1 MNWGGFAGGFS
12 QGFNNGVQMGKTV
25 NDLVKQDKIEKIR
38 AEGIA
43 EAQAARKAEID
54 ASVKDSQAKAES
66 AAENV
71 APQSTGPTGT
81 RTGEIAPDTADVQT
95 QAVPPPGVVQ
105 QQPLAPPV
113 NSPQSAAD
121 AAPARPAPAPAAA
134 APMPQA
140 QPIPDAAPVPDASA
154 APAPPQPVPPAPMAA
169 GGMAGAPKRYTV
181 NGKGF
186 DDPAE
191 ARKYAESSA
200 PTLTEF
206 MRKTMVPK
214 MQEAYIAQGDPEKAA
229 AWGKWASESEHEDH
243 AKTWAKT
250 YQAAQAGD
258 IDAAAAGVI
267 KMYKNYDDGIS
278 LVSSEKV
285 KDKDGNITGF
295 NVKLKTDATGEQRSQ
310 FIDKKALTEMGLA
323 ALSPVQMFEQVY
335 KRQQAADQLGA
346 KAAIDAQ
353 NDARTMQR
361 DVVKQAM
368 IEDRADK
375 RTAASDAR
383 RAAEAD
389 RQHGYKLEELATSE
403 QLKEAGYGKAE
414 KAKLQAKVDLL
425 KDNGMSA
432 DAVKAIIPNLI
443 GVDGYKKTTD
453 PAERRALITSDLMK
467 NDPTFSREKDPTKQA
482 AKVDQLMGVIYGP
495 TAAPA
500 AKPGVTTV
508 PNQMQPAA
516 AAPVAAPGA
525 KPKGVP
531 VWDAKT
537 GQIIYR

>member
-1 MNWGGFAGGFS
+1 MNWGGFAGGFA
-12 QGFNNGVQMGKTV
+12 QGFGNGVSMGRTL
-25 NDLVKQDKIEKIR
+25 NDAIKQNKIDNIR

-54 ASVKDSQAKAES
+54 ASVKDTQAKAADD
-66 AAENV
+66 AATQQP
-71 APQSTGPTGT
+71 ATAGPK
-81 RTGEIAPDTADVQT
+81 TGEAAPDTADVQT
-95 QAVPPPGVVQ
+95 YAVPAPGTVQ
-105 QQPLAPPV
+105 QQPLPAPV
-113 NSPQSAAD
+113 NSPQSAVD
-121 AAPARPAPAPAAA
+121 AAPAQPAPVAPPVAA
-134 APMPQA
+134 APVPQA
-140 QPIPDAAPVPDASA
+140 QPTPAAAPVPDASA
-154 APAPPQPVPPAPMAA
+154 APAPPTQPVPMAA
-169 GGMAGAPKRYTV
+169 EGMAGAPKRYTV

-186 DDPAE
+186 DDPAA

-229 AWGKWASESEHEDH
+229 AWGKWASDSEHEEH

-285 KDKDGNITGF
+285 KDKDGNVTGF
-295 NVKLKTDATGEQRSQ
+295 NVKLKTDGTGEVRSQ

-361 DVVKQAM
+361 DLAKQGM

-383 RAAEAD
+383 RAAEDD
-389 RQHGYKLEELATSE
+389 RRHGYKLEELTTAE
-403 QLKEAGYGKAE
+403 QLKTAGYGKSE
-414 KAKLQAKVDLL
+414 KAKLQAKVDIL
-425 KDNGMSA
+425 KDNGMPA
-432 DAVKAIIPNLI
+432 DAIKAIIPNLI

-467 NDPTFSREKDPTKQA
+467 NSPSFANQKDPAKQA
-482 AKVDQLMGVIYGP
+482 AQVDQLMGVIYGP
-495 TAAPA
+495 QAAPA
-500 AKPGVTTV
+500 PRPGVTTV
-508 PNQMQPAA
+508 PNPTQS
-516 AAPVAAPGA
+516 AAPAPPAA

-531 VWDAKT
+531 VWDSKT
-537 GQIIYR
+537 GQIIYK

>member
-1 MNWGGFAGGFS
+1 MQWGGFAGGFA
-12 QGFNNGVQMGKTV
+12 QGFGNGVSMGRTL
-25 NDLVKQDKIEKIR
+25 NEAIKQNKIDSIR

-54 ASVKDSQAKAES
+54 ASVKDTQAKAAQDAS
-66 AAENV
+66 ASNV
-71 APQSTGPTGT
+71 QPQPSGPAQGTQTGD
-81 RTGEIAPDTADVQT
+81 IAPDTADVQT
-95 QAVPPPGVVQ
+95 QAVPAPGVVQ
-105 QQPLAPPV
+105 QQPIAPPV

-121 AAPARPAPAPAAA
+121 AAPASPAPAAPVA
-134 APMPQA
+134 AMPMPQA
-140 QPIPDAAPVPDASA
+140 QPVPNAAPVPDASA
-154 APAPPQPVPPAPMAA
+154 APAPPAPPAPMAA

-191 ARKYAESSA
+191 ARKYAEANA

-229 AWGKWASESEHEDH
+229 AWGKWASDTEHEEH

-285 KDKDGNITGF
+285 KDKDGNVTGF
-295 NVKLKTDATGEQRSQ
+295 NVKLKTDATGEERSQ

-335 KRQQAADQLGA
+335 KRQQAADQLSA

-353 NDARTMQR
+353 NDARTLQR
-361 DVVKQAM
+361 EVVKQGM

-375 RTAASDAR
+375 RSAASDAR

-389 RQHGYKLEELATSE
+389 RQHDYKLEELTTAE
-403 QLKEAGYGKAE
+403 QLKTAGYGKSE
-414 KAKLQAKVDLL
+414 KAKLQAKVDIL

-467 NDPTFSREKDPTKQA
+467 NDPSFARQKDPAVQA

-495 TAAPA
+495 QGASAAD
-500 AKPGVTTV
+500 AKPGTTTV
-508 PNQMQPAA
+508 PNPLQPAA
-516 AAPVAAPGA
+516 AAPAA

-537 GQIIYR
+537 GQIIYK

>member
-25 NDLVKQDKIEKIR
+25 NDLVKQDKIDKIR
-38 AEGIA
+38 SEGIA
-43 EAQAARKAEID
+43 EAQAARRAEID
-54 ASVKDSQAKAES
+54 ASVRDSQAKATN

-71 APQSTGPTGT
+71 VPQPTGQTGT
-81 RTGEIAPDTADVQT
+81 RIGEIAPDTADVQT
-95 QAVPPPGVVQ
+95 QAVPQPGMVQ
-105 QQPLAPPV
+105 QQPLAPPA
-113 NSPQSAAD
+113 NSPQNAVTAM
-121 AAPARPAPAPAAA
+121 PPQPAPVAPPTQAPAAPVA
-134 APMPQA
+134 QA
-140 QPIPDAAPVPDASA
+140 QPIPDAAQMQDTSAVPQ
-154 APAPPQPVPPAPMAA
+154 APAPIAA

-229 AWGKWASESEHEDH
+229 AWGKWASDTEHEEH

-285 KDKDGNITGF
+285 KDKDGNVTGF

-335 KRQQAADQLGA
+335 KRQQAADQLSA

-361 DVVKQAM
+361 EVTRQGM

-375 RTAASDAR
+375 RATATDAR

-389 RQHGYKLEELATSE
+389 RQHGYKLEELTTAD
-403 QLKEAGYGKAE
+403 QLKQASIGKAKRAELQSNIDLLKENGYTPEEVKGMIPGLLKAGEFKKGTSPDEARRMFVAERSKDPVFVTKKPEEQQRQINALMEMAGYGGAG
-414 KAKLQAKVDLL
+414 A
-425 KDNGMSA
+425 
-432 DAVKAIIPNLI
+432 
-443 GVDGYKKTTD
+443 
-453 PAERRALITSDLMK
+453 
-467 NDPTFSREKDPTKQA
+467 
-482 AKVDQLMGVIYGP
+482 
-495 TAAPA
+495 AAPS
-500 AKPGVTTV
+500 AKPSAVTV
-508 PNQMQPAA
+508 PNPLQPAA
-516 AAPVAAPGA
+516 AAPAPASSA
-525 KPKGVP
+525 KPKGIP

-537 GQIIYR
+537 GQIIYK